1 MERRYFPMF
10 RSDQVIGQPPA
21 LAGEVC
27 EGLLCQGVS
36 ADGDL
41 LASAN
46 VVYLRFRGIWHR
58 LCIDGGVIFWKEQDH
73 EPAPW
78 GVPDEGWQYPHVD
91 VGFST
96 GIIGRRLDH
105 YEMIAKESTVQVNF
119 VFDQG
124 RKVIIENTNDRSDY
138 RIV

>member
-1 MERRYFPMF
+1 MH
-10 RSDQVIGQPPA
+10 RSDQMTGQPPE

-27 EGLLCQGVS
+27 EGLLCEGFS

-58 LCIDGGVIFWKEQDH
+58 LRIDGGVIFWKEQDH

-78 GVPDEGWQYPHVD
+78 GVRDKGWEYPHVD
-91 VGFST
+91 VGISA
-96 GIIGRRLDH
+96 GIIGQRLDH
-105 YEMIAKESTVQVNF
+105 YEMITKESTIQVNF

-124 RKVIIENTNDRSDY
+124 CKVIIENMNDRSDY
-138 RIV
+138 MIV

>member
-1 MERRYFPMF
+1 ML

-27 EGLLCQGVS
+27 QGLLCEGFV
-36 ADGDL
+36 ANGDL
-41 LASAN
+41 LASVN

-58 LCIDGGVIFWKEQDH
+58 LCIDGEVIFWKEQDY

-78 GVPDEGWQYPHVD
+78 GLSHEGWQYPHVD

-96 GIIGRRLDH
+96 GITGQRLDH

-124 RKVIIENTNDRSDY
+124 RKVIIENTNDRSYY